1 MYRAAAMNP
10 GIEHKERTKGAEELG
25 GPFEEEI
32 MAVVTTDKDY
42 VGGDVPIF
50 FARDE
55 AEKEQVA
62 LTLSRILRAMVHEL
76 ATGVYVIVRH

>member
-1 MYRAAAMNP
+1 M
-10 GIEHKERTKGAEELG
+10 GSQ
-25 GPFEEEI
+25 FEEEI

-76 ATGVYVIVRH
+76 ATGVYIIVRH

>member
-1 MYRAAAMNP
+1 
-10 GIEHKERTKGAEELG
+10 
-25 GPFEEEI
+25 